1 MTEILQNKLKQF
13 LIYNNWLDNNVPEQA
28 RAIFTTICII
38 NEWEVDTAQTGIL
51 LMELYEQA
59 DIESVDIS
67 YTEFES
73 FMYELIV

>member
-1 MTEILQNKLKQF
+1 MNTILQNKLKQF
-13 LIYNNWLDNNVPEQA
+13 LITENWLDKNVPEQA

-38 NEWEVDTAQTGIL
+38 NEWECDTVQTGLL

-67 YTEFES
+67 YEEFEN